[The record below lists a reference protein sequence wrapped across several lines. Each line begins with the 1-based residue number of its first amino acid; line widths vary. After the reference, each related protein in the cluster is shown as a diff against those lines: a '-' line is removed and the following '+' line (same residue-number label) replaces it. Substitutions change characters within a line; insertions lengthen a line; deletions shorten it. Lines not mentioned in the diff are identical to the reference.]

1 MTTIVIERMRKFLT
15 YCITTFIIF
24 LLSLLL
30 MISYE
35 FYVKIVNDNN
45 NNNKTQ
51 TTKKTVTNKKPSPQ
65 INVDVER
72 LNHVKVGYKEENK
85 DNPHVFVIDVLKIGK
100 CKYILVHSHINNYTD
115 IELVHAND
123 CEECKVS
130 EKNYHEISKQLLE
143 LISKKELEKAKEDKG
158 KILKDSNI

>member
-1 MTTIVIERMRKFLT
+1 MTITTIRRIRKFLT

-24 LLSLLL
+24 SLSLLL

-45 NNNKTQ
+45 
-51 TTKKTVTNKKPSPQ
+51 TNKKQTIQKEVTSGKNSVQ
-65 INVDVER
+65 TSVGVER
-72 LNHVKVGYKEENK
+72 LDHVKVGYKENNK
-85 DNPHVFVIDVLKIGK
+85 DSTHVFVIDVLKIGK

-123 CEECKVS
+123 CEECKVN

-143 LISKKELEKAKEDKG
+143 LIARKELEKSKEDK
-158 KILKDSNI
+158 K

>member
-51 TTKKTVTNKKPSPQ
+51 TTQKAVTNKKPSPQ
-65 INVDVER
+65 TNVDVER

>member
-1 MTTIVIERMRKFLT
+1 MTTIAIERIRKFLT

-35 FYVKIVNDNN
+35 FYVKIVNDKNT
-45 NNNKTQ
+45 NNKTQ
-51 TTKKTVTNKKPSPQ
+51 TTQKAVTNKKPSPQ

-85 DNPHVFVIDVLKIGK
+85 DNLHIFVIDVLKIGK

-115 IELVHAND
+115 IELAHAND

-130 EKNYHEISKQLLE
+130 EKNYHEISRQLLE
-143 LISKKELEKAKEDKG
+143 LISNKELEKAKEEKS
-158 KILKDSNI
+158 KKF

>member
-1 MTTIVIERMRKFLT
+1 MTIIAIERIRKFLT

-35 FYVKIVNDNN
+35 FYVKIVNDKNT
-45 NNNKTQ
+45 NNKTQ
-51 TTKKTVTNKKPSPQ
+51 TTQKAVTNKKPSPQ

-100 CKYILVHSHINNYTD
+100 CKYILVHIHINNYTD
-115 IELVHAND
+115 IELAHAND

-143 LISKKELEKAKEDKG
+143 LISKKELEKAKEENSK
-158 KILKDSNI
+158 KF

>member
-1 MTTIVIERMRKFLT
+1 MTTIAIERIRKFLT

-51 TTKKTVTNKKPSPQ
+51 TTQKTVTNKKPSPQ
-65 INVDVER
+65 TNVDVER

-115 IELVHAND
+115 IELAHAND

>member
-1 MTTIVIERMRKFLT
+1 MTTIAIERIRKFLT

-35 FYVKIVNDNN
+35 FYVKIVNNKN
-45 NNNKTQ
+45 TNNKTQ
-51 TTKKTVTNKKPSPQ
+51 TTQKTVTNKKPSPQ

-115 IELVHAND
+115 IELAHAND

>member
-1 MTTIVIERMRKFLT
+1 MTTIAIERIRKFLT

-51 TTKKTVTNKKPSPQ
+51 TTQKTVTNKKPSPQ

-130 EKNYHEISKQLLE
+130 EKKYHEISKQLLE

>member
-51 TTKKTVTNKKPSPQ
+51 TTQKAVTNKKPSPQ
-65 INVDVER
+65 TNVDVER

-130 EKNYHEISKQLLE
+130 EKNYHEISRQLLE

>member
-1 MTTIVIERMRKFLT
+1 MNNISIEIIIKILT

-51 TTKKTVTNKKPSPQ
+51 TTQKAVTNKKPSIQ
-65 INVDVER
+65 TNVDVES

-85 DNPHVFVIDVLKIGK
+85 YNHHVFVIDVLKIGK

-115 IELVHAND
+115 IELAHAND

>member
-1 MTTIVIERMRKFLT
+1 MTTIAIERIRKFLT

-51 TTKKTVTNKKPSPQ
+51 TTQKAVTNKKPSPQ
-65 INVDVER
+65 TNVDVER

-158 KILKDSNI
+158 KILKD

>member
-1 MTTIVIERMRKFLT
+1 MTIIAIERIRKFLT

-35 FYVKIVNDNN
+35 FYVKIVNDKNT
-45 NNNKTQ
+45 NNKTQ
-51 TTKKTVTNKKPSPQ
+51 TTQKAVTNKKPSPQ

-85 DNPHVFVIDVLKIGK
+85 DNLHVFVIDVLKIGK

>member
-1 MTTIVIERMRKFLT
+1 MTSIAIERMRKFLT

-35 FYVKIVNDNN
+35 FYVKIVNDKNT
-45 NNNKTQ
+45 NNKTQ
-51 TTKKTVTNKKPSPQ
+51 TTQKADTNKKPSPQ

-85 DNPHVFVIDVLKIGK
+85 DNLHVFVIDVLKIGK

-130 EKNYHEISKQLLE
+130 EKNYHEMSKQLLE
-143 LISKKELEKAKEDKG
+143 LISKKELEKAKEEKS
-158 KILKDSNI
+158 KKF

>member
-1 MTTIVIERMRKFLT
+1 MTTIAIERIRKFFT

-51 TTKKTVTNKKPSPQ
+51 TTQKAVTNKKLSPQ
-65 INVDVER
+65 TNVDVER

-85 DNPHVFVIDVLKIGK
+85 DNPHVFVIDFLKIGK

-115 IELVHAND
+115 IELAHAND

-130 EKNYHEISKQLLE
+130 EKNYHEISRQLLE
-143 LISKKELEKAKEDKG
+143 LISKKELEKAKEEKS
-158 KILKDSNI
+158 KKF

>member
-1 MTTIVIERMRKFLT
+1 MTIIAIERIRKFLT

-35 FYVKIVNDNN
+35 FYVKIVNDKNT
-45 NNNKTQ
+45 NNKTQ
-51 TTKKTVTNKKPSPQ
+51 TTQKTVTNKKPSPQ
-65 INVDVER
+65 INVDVKR

-115 IELVHAND
+115 IELAHAND

-143 LISKKELEKAKEDKG
+143 LISKKELEKAKEDKS
-158 KILKDSNI
+158 KNLKDSNI

>member
-1 MTTIVIERMRKFLT
+1 MTIIAIERIRKFLT

-35 FYVKIVNDNN
+35 FYVKIVNDKNT
-45 NNNKTQ
+45 NNKTQ
-51 TTKKTVTNKKPSPQ
+51 TTQKAVTNKKPSPQ

-85 DNPHVFVIDVLKIGK
+85 DNLHVFVIDVLKIGK

-115 IELVHAND
+115 IELAHAND

>member
-1 MTTIVIERMRKFLT
+1 MTTIAIERIRKFLT

-35 FYVKIVNDNN
+35 FYVKIVNDKNT
-45 NNNKTQ
+45 NNKTQ
-51 TTKKTVTNKKPSPQ
+51 TTQKAVTNKKPSPQ

-85 DNPHVFVIDVLKIGK
+85 DNLHIFVIDVLKIGK

-115 IELVHAND
+115 IELAHAND

-130 EKNYHEISKQLLE
+130 EKNYHEISRQLLE
-143 LISKKELEKAKEDKG
+143 LISKKELEKAKEEKS
-158 KILKDSNI
+158 KKF

>member
-51 TTKKTVTNKKPSPQ
+51 TTQKAVTNKKPSPQ
-65 INVDVER
+65 TNVDVER

-158 KILKDSNI
+158 KILKD

>member
-1 MTTIVIERMRKFLT
+1 MTIIAIERIRKFLT

-35 FYVKIVNDNN
+35 FYVKIVNDKNT
-45 NNNKTQ
+45 NNKTQ
-51 TTKKTVTNKKPSPQ
+51 ITQKAVTNKKPSPQ

>member
-1 MTTIVIERMRKFLT
+1 MTITTIRRIRKFLA
-15 YCITTFIIF
+15 YCITTFII
-24 LLSLLL
+24 LSLSLLL

-45 NNNKTQ
+45 TNNKKQ
-51 TTKKTVTNKKPSPQ
+51 TIKKKVTSGKTSVQ
-65 INVDVER
+65 TNVNVER
-72 LNHVKVGYKEENK
+72 LNHVKVGYKENSK
-85 DNPHVFVIDVLKIGK
+85 DDLHVFVIDVLKIGK

-143 LISKKELEKAKEDKG
+143 LISKKELEKAKEEK
-158 KILKDSNI
+158 K

>member
-1 MTTIVIERMRKFLT
+1 MTIIAIERIRKFLT

-35 FYVKIVNDNN
+35 FYVKIVNDKNT
-45 NNNKTQ
+45 NNKTQ
-51 TTKKTVTNKKPSPQ
+51 TTQKAVTNKKPSPQ
-65 INVDVER
+65 INVNVER

-85 DNPHVFVIDVLKIGK
+85 DNLHIFVIDVLKIGK

-115 IELVHAND
+115 IELAHAND

-158 KILKDSNI
+158 KILKD

>member
-1 MTTIVIERMRKFLT
+1 MTTIAIERIRKFLT

-35 FYVKIVNDNN
+35 FSVKFVNDNKT
-45 NNNKTQ
+45 NNKTQ
-51 TTKKTVTNKKPSPQ
+51 QPHKPVTNKKLSPQ
-65 INVDVER
+65 TNVDVER

-130 EKNYHEISKQLLE
+130 EKNYHEISRQLLE
-143 LISKKELEKAKEDKG
+143 LISKKELEKAKEEKS
-158 KILKDSNI
+158 KKF

>member
-1 MTTIVIERMRKFLT
+1 MTTIAIERMRKFLT

-51 TTKKTVTNKKPSPQ
+51 TTQKAVTNKKPSHQ

>member
-1 MTTIVIERMRKFLT
+1 MTIIAIERIRKFLT

-35 FYVKIVNDNN
+35 FYVKIVNDKNT
-45 NNNKTQ
+45 NNKTQ
-51 TTKKTVTNKKPSPQ
+51 ITQKAVTNKKPSPQ

-85 DNPHVFVIDVLKIGK
+85 YNH
-100 CKYILVHSHINNYTD
+100 ILVHSHINNYTD
-115 IELVHAND
+115 IELAHAND

-143 LISKKELEKAKEDKG
+143 LISKKELEKAKEDKS
-158 KILKDSNI
+158 KNLKDSNI

>member
-1 MTTIVIERMRKFLT
+1 MTIIAIERIRKFLT

-35 FYVKIVNDNN
+35 FYVKIVNDKNT
-45 NNNKTQ
+45 NNKTQ
-51 TTKKTVTNKKPSPQ
+51 TTQKAVTNKKHSPQ

-85 DNPHVFVIDVLKIGK
+85 DNLHVFVIDVLKIGK

-115 IELVHAND
+115 IELAPALASGSLYPYN
-123 CEECKVS
+123 
-130 EKNYHEISKQLLE
+130 L
-143 LISKKELEKAKEDKG
+143 
-158 KILKDSNI
+158 

>member
-1 MTTIVIERMRKFLT
+1 MTIIAIERIRKFLT

-35 FYVKIVNDNN
+35 FYVKIVNDKNT
-45 NNNKTQ
+45 NNKTQ
-51 TTKKTVTNKKPSPQ
+51 TTQKAVTNKKPSPQ

-85 DNPHVFVIDVLKIGK
+85 YNPHVFVIDVLKIGK
-100 CKYILVHSHINNYTD
+100 CKYI
-115 IELVHAND
+115 
-123 CEECKVS
+123 
-130 EKNYHEISKQLLE
+130 
-143 LISKKELEKAKEDKG
+143 
-158 KILKDSNI
+158 